1 MAAKICSGFRE
12 NMAARKEKLSILNKS
27 CDKEF
32 VIRNCD
38 KCRRPKS
45 HYLHLRQ
52 II

>member
-1 MAAKICSGFRE
+1 MAAEICSGFRE
-12 NMAARKEKLSILNKS
+12 NMAARKEKLSIFNKS

-38 KCRRPKS
+38 KSRRPKS